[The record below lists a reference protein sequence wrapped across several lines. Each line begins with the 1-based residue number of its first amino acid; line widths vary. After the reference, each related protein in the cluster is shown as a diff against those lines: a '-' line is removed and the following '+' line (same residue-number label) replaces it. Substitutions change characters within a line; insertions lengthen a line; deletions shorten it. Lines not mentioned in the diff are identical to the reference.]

1 MITRSTTVIGIVK
14 NGKAAM
20 GSDGQVTFDDT
31 IVKHTASKVRSLWDG
46 KILAG
51 FAGAAAD
58 ALTLFERLE
67 EKLEI
72 SKGNLLKASVELA
85 KDWRQDKVLR
95 KLEALL
101 AVVDTEHAL
110 IISGTGDIIESDD
123 GIVAIGSGAP
133 YALAAARALSKHTKM
148 PPYEIVKESLEIA
161 SQICI
166 YTNNH
171 FTILKVDK

>member
-1 MITRSTTVIGIVK
+1 MRIVSTTVIGIVK
-14 NGKAAM
+14 NGKAAI

-31 IVKHTASKVRSLWDG
+31 VVKHGASKVRALWGG

-67 EKLEI
+67 EKLEDT
-72 SKGNLLKASVELA
+72 KGNLIKASVELA

-101 AVVDTEHAL
+101 AVVDQKHAL
-110 IISGTGDIIESDD
+110 ILSGTVDIIESDD
-123 GIVAIGSGAP
+123 GIVAVGSGAT
-133 YALAAARALSKHTKM
+133 YALAAARALLRHT
-148 PPYEIVKESLEIA
+148 PLGPEEIVRESLKIA
-161 SQICI
+161 SEICI
-166 YTNNH
+166 YTNDH
-171 FTILKVDK
+171 FTILKVE

>member
-1 MITRSTTVIGIVK
+1 MIIHSTTVIGLVK
-14 NGKAAM
+14 NGKAAI

-31 IVKHTASKVRSLWDG
+31 IIKHNANKVRELWG
-46 KILAG
+46 AKILAG

-67 EKLEI
+67 EKLEET
-72 SKGNLLKASVELA
+72 KGNLIKASVELA

-101 AVVDTEHAL
+101 AVVDKKHAL

-133 YALAAARALSKHTKM
+133 YALAAARALSRYTHLE
-148 PPYEIVKESLEIA
+148 PEEIIEKSLQIA
-161 SQICI
+161 SEICI
-166 YTNNH
+166 YTNTH
-171 FTILKVDK
+171 FSILKVE